1 MHLPRH
7 QDQLAGCVWLPRFAE
22 KARLSLDRQLPF
34 LYQLAFGS
42 RYGVDGYFLRH
53 FDLTIDQF
61 LAAVHQSKDSA
72 ALARWFLALPGVSP
86 GRIAEWNHFATS
98 LGARGHPGY
107 LTRHLAKWLFYPK
120 SVSSPVGSIFEAID
134 QDEHEG

>member
-1 MHLPRH
+1 MHLTRP
-7 QDQLAGCVWLPRFAE
+7 QDQLVDCVWLPRFAE

-34 LYQLAFGS
+34 IYQLAFGS

-53 FDLTIDQF
+53 FDLTIEQF
-61 LAAVHQSKDSA
+61 LAAVRQSTDNA
-72 ALARWFLALPGVSP
+72 ALARWFLSLPSASP
-86 GRIAEWNHFATS
+86 HRISEWNRCATL
-98 LGARGHPGY
+98 LGAKGHPGY

-134 QDEHEG
+134 QDER